1 MPSGT
6 VEFFDVRKGFGN
18 IKGEDEKV
26 YFFSKSAL
34 SQRGKPEKQQKV
46 EFKEDTDAEVK
57 EGQKAVAIEVAPV
70 EGETFNSES
79 RRRNK
84 KTTEGGAEGTSSKGL
99 ESRMDKIEKK
109 LNEICEKLDISK
121 LSKGGRKGRG
131 KGRKGGKGDKRSS
144 SEAAEGSD

>member
-18 IKGEDEKV
+18 IKGEDDKV

-34 SQRGKPEKQQKV
+34 QQRGKPEKQQKV
-46 EFKEDTDAEVK
+46 EFKEDTAAEVK

-70 EGETFNSES
+70 DGETFNPEI

-84 KTTEGGAEGTSSKGL
+84 KPEESGASNKGV
-99 ESRMDKIEKK
+99 ESRLDKIEKK
-109 LNEICEKLDISK
+109 LNEICEKLEMPK
-121 LSKGGRKGRG
+121 LGKGGRKGRG
-131 KGRKGGKGDKRSS
+131 KGKRSS
-144 SEAAEGSD
+144 KDKETESEE